1 MATQPANRVE
11 LSPLTFLDR
20 AAAAFGGRPA
30 VVDGDLRL
38 SYRTFRDHAHQL
50 AAALR
55 AAGVRVGDRVAV
67 LAPNG
72 LVLLASHF
80 GVPLA
85 GGVLVAIN
93 TRLAPG
99 EITHILA
106 HAGARI
112 LLVDGELWPA
122 MVPALEACP
131 ALERVVVAGG
141 DAAGAAMSEGHGS
154 AAGGA
159 IAGEAY
165 EAFLRS
171 GRADVADTVAGL
183 SPFPASEDDPI
194 CINYTSGTTG
204 TPKGVVY
211 THRGAY
217 LNALSVALELRLGPD
232 SVYLWTLPMFHCNG
246 WCLTWGVTAVGA
258 THVAVRKVDPPV
270 VWDLIE
276 RERVTHFCAAP
287 TVLIA
292 LANDPSA
299 RRQGRDGTPGAPG
312 GVEALGGTG
321 AAARPARPARPV
333 TVATG
338 GAPPSPTTIAQ
349 MNALGVNVTHLYGL
363 TEVYGPS
370 HVCSWWPEW
379 DELPAGEQ
387 ARRRARQGVPHAG
400 LGAARVVDAA
410 LRDVPADGET
420 MGEVVIRGNT
430 VMAGYYRD
438 EAATA
443 EAFRGGWFHTGDLGV
458 VHPDGYVELRDRAKD
473 VIISGGENISTIEI
487 EQVLAR
493 HPAVLE
499 VAVVGVPDPQ
509 WGEVP
514 KAFVT
519 LKPYPQ
525 ATAAELIAFCRQHL
539 ARFKAPK
546 AIEFGDLPKTSTGKI
561 QKHALRARE
570 WQGRPR
576 QIN

>member
-1 MATQPANRVE
+1 
-11 LSPLTFLDR
+11 
-20 AAAAFGGRPA
+20 
-30 VVDGDLRL
+30 
-38 SYRTFRDHAHQL
+38 
-50 AAALR
+50 
-55 AAGVRVGDRVAV
+55 VG
-67 LAPNG
+67 
-72 LVLLASHF
+72 H
-80 GVPLA
+80 
-85 GGVLVAIN
+85 
-93 TRLAPG
+93 
-99 EITHILA
+99 
-106 HAGARI
+106 
-112 LLVDGELWPA
+112 
-122 MVPALEACP
+122 
-131 ALERVVVAGG
+131 
-141 DAAGAAMSEGHGS
+141 
-154 AAGGA
+154 
-159 IAGEAY
+159 
-165 EAFLRS
+165 
-171 GRADVADTVAGL
+171 
-183 SPFPASEDDPI
+183 
-194 CINYTSGTTG
+194 
-204 TPKGVVY
+204 
-211 THRGAY
+211 
-217 LNALSVALELRLGPD
+217 
-232 SVYLWTLPMFHCNG
+232 
-246 WCLTWGVTAVGA
+246 
-258 THVAVRKVDPPV
+258 AVRS
-270 VWDLIE
+270 I
-276 RERVTHFCAAP
+276 
-287 TVLIA
+287 
-292 LANDPSA
+292 
-299 RRQGRDGTPGAPG
+299 
-312 GVEALGGTG
+312 
-321 AAARPARPARPV
+321 

-379 DELPAGEQ
+379 DDLPVGDQ
-387 ARRRARQGVPHAG
+387 ARLRARQGVPHAG

-493 HPAVLE
+493 HAAVLE

-519 LKPYPQ
+519 LKPGAQ
-525 ATAAELIAFCRQHL
+525 ATAAELVDFCRQHL

-546 AIEFGDLPKTSTGKI
+546 AIEFGDLPKASTGKI
-561 QKHALRARE
+561 QKYALRARE